1 LTFVVDTSVAIKW
14 TVVEA
19 NSADAIELI
28 PRSLI
33 APDLFQAEV
42 ANVLTKKVR
51 GRELSVEQARFAFNQ
66 ILSRVTLVPTAPL
79 GAAAF
84 DLSLSLAHS
93 VYDCYFLAVADAS
106 GLFMVTA
113 DAVFAAK
120 VRATS
125 RAALIHLL
133 GEDIPD
139 D

>member
-1 LTFVVDTSVAIKW
+1 MTIVIDTSVAIKW
-14 TVVEA
+14 AVDEPGSDEA
-19 NSADAIELI
+19 AELI

-33 APDLFQAEV
+33 APDLFQAEI

-51 GRELSVEQARFAFNQ
+51 GRELSTEQARWAFDR
-66 ILSRVTLVPTAPL
+66 ILSRVLLLPSAPF

-84 DLSLSLAHS
+84 DLALSLVHS
-93 VYDCYFLAVADAS
+93 VYDCYFLAVAEAE
-106 GLFMVTA
+106 GPIMVTA
-113 DAVFAAK
+113 DAVFAGK

-125 RAALIHLL
+125 RAAFIYLL